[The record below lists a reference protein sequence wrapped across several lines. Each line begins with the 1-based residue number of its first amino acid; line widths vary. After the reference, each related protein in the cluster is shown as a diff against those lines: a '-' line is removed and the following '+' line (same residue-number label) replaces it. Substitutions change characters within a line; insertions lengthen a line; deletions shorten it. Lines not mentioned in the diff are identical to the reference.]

1 MLEVNKSSFYSEQWR
16 RVPIRSQHEILTYSS
31 ASPDYQSQGTHST
44 SEINPEMSLG
54 LDFKLIADGRIL
66 FNYYDFDYNGILYAV
81 NSSMMGMLIRMQ
93 FEGGYHIYV
102 FR

>member
-1 MLEVNKSSFYSEQWR
+1 MLEINKASFYSERWR
-16 RVPIRSQHEILTYSS
+16 REPLRTQYDSSNKSQHKET
-31 ASPDYQSQGTHST
+31 PTV
-44 SEINPEMSLG
+44 SELNEEMGLG
-54 LDFKLIADGRIL
+54 LDYNLIADGRML

-81 NSSMMGMLIRMQ
+81 NSIMMGMLIRMQ